1 MSEMT
6 PFGRGLATRESRA
19 VSRQLAQMGTRAQVA
34 LGRIEI
40 EADLQAARVHSVAY
54 IGKQAMQATAIV
66 SELEGQLGQM
76 VPRAKG
82 RLQGIADITTL
93 GLAEIVADT
102 VRKVSR

>member
-1 MSEMT
+1 MSEIV
-6 PFGRGLATRESRA
+6 PFGSGLARRESRA
-19 VSRQLAQMGTRAQVA
+19 VGRELARLESRAQVA

-40 EADLQAARVHSVAY
+40 EADLQAARVHGVAY
-54 IGKQAMQATAIV
+54 VGKQAMQATAIV

>member
-1 MSEMT
+1 MT
-6 PFGRGLATRESRA
+6 DLERYGGGLARRESRA
-19 VSRQLAQMGTRAQVA
+19 VSRQLAQMGTRAQIA

-54 IGKQAMQATAIV
+54 VGKQAMQATAIV

-102 VRKVSR
+102 VRKVSH